1 MVSSLIDTQHATL
14 PPTPPADPVAVRPPA
29 RVHRWWAVPLAV
41 VAAAVPAAVAL
52 AAFLPAELVASK
64 AVPDPD
70 DPERTIGVDAPYAI
84 VPASAEAV
92 AGRLAFGA
100 LEGFATVDEEREGD
114 FFFVTISEPQQ
125 SLLSHWVGLA
135 EPEIQPLTYEEKYGT
150 STPAQQRSVSR
161 RLMSTSEQIAQFVA
175 LQAVGFEDV
184 ELVPGEVVVEQILCL
199 EDDGSSCTRWAPADD
214 VLDPGDLLLK
224 AEGQELDTVDDLVGA
239 LEDNAPG
246 DRIELE
252 IQRGEEPPET
262 VEVELIDAPGDL
274 LLKAEGQELDTVD
287 DLVGALEDNAPGD
300 RIELEIQ
307 RGEEPPET
315 VEVELIDA
323 PGDPGRTIVG
333 FVPFDTA
340 SVRLPFE
347 LDIDT
352 GSIGGPSAGLAFT
365 LTLIDELS
373 EGNLTGGE
381 DIAVTG
387 TIDLEGEVGA
397 IGGLPQKVSAVRQ
410 VGVDHFLVPA
420 SQSEASMELA
430 REVAGDDVELIPV
443 ATLDESL
450 AALARLGG
458 DPITP
463 YSANAD

>member
-1 MVSSLIDTQHATL
+1 
-14 PPTPPADPVAVRPPA
+14 
-29 RVHRWWAVPLAV
+29 

-92 AGRLAFGA
+92 AGRVAFGA

-214 VLDPGDLLLK
+214 VLD
-224 AEGQELDTVDDLVGA
+224 
-239 LEDNAPG
+239 
-246 DRIELE
+246 
-252 IQRGEEPPET
+252 
-262 VEVELIDAPGDL
+262 PGDL

-443 ATLDESL
+443 ATLDEAL

>member
-1 MVSSLIDTQHATL
+1 MVSSLIDTQHETL
-14 PPTPPADPVAVRPPA
+14 PPSPPAPPATVRPPA
-29 RVHRWWAVPLAV
+29 HVHRWWAVPLAV
-41 VAAAVPAAVAL
+41 LAAAVPVVVGL

-70 DPERTIGVDAPYAI
+70 DPDQVVDVETPYAI
-84 VPASAEAV
+84 VPASAESV
-92 AGRLAFGA
+92 AGRVAFGA
-100 LEGFATVDEEREGD
+100 LEGFATVDEDREGD

-125 SLLSHWVGLA
+125 SVLSHWIGDPS
-135 EPEIQPLTYEEKYGT
+135 PEIQPLTYEEKYGAT
-150 STPAQQRSVSR
+150 TPAQQRSVSLQMMR
-161 RLMSTSEQIAQFVA
+161 TSEQVAQFVA
-175 LQAVGFEDV
+175 LQAVGIEDV

-199 EDDGSSCTRWAPADD
+199 EDDGSSCTTWAPADD
-214 VLDPGDLLLK
+214 VLDPGDRLLK
-224 AEGQELDTVDDLVGA
+224 AEGQELSTVDDLVDA
-239 LEDNAPG
+239 LGDNEPG

-252 IQRGEEPPET
+252 IQRGE
-262 VEVELIDAPGDL
+262 D
-274 LLKAEGQELDTVD
+274 
-287 DLVGALEDNAPGD
+287 
-300 RIELEIQ
+300 
-307 RGEEPPET
+307 PPET

-340 SVRLPFE
+340 SVELPFE

-352 GSIGGPSAGLAFT
+352 GRIGGPSAGLAFT

-373 EGNLTGGE
+373 EGNLAGGE

-387 TIDLEGEVGA
+387 TINLQGEVGA

-443 ATLDESL
+443 ATLDEAL
-450 AALARLGG
+450 AALERLGG

>member
-1 MVSSLIDTQHATL
+1 MVEVET
-14 PPTPPADPVAVRPPA
+14 
-29 RVHRWWAVPLAV
+29 
-41 VAAAVPAAVAL
+41 
-52 AAFLPAELVASK
+52 
-64 AVPDPD
+64 
-70 DPERTIGVDAPYAI
+70 PYAI
-84 VPASAEAV
+84 VPASAEPV
-92 AGRLAFGA
+92 AGRVAFGA
-100 LEGFATVDEEREGD
+100 LEGFATVDEDREGD

-125 SLLSHWVGLA
+125 SVLSHWIGRP
-135 EPEIQPLTYEEKYGT
+135 EPEIQPLTYEEKYGST
-150 STPAQQRSVSR
+150 TPAQQRSVSLQMMR
-161 RLMSTSEQIAQFVA
+161 TSEQVAQFVA

-199 EDDGSSCTRWAPADD
+199 EDDGSSCTTWAPADE
-214 VLDPGDLLLK
+214 VLDPGDRLLK
-224 AEGQELDTVDDLVGA
+224 AEGQELSTVDDLVDA
-239 LEDNAPG
+239 LGDNEPG

-252 IQRGEEPPET
+252 IQRGE
-262 VEVELIDAPGDL
+262 D
-274 LLKAEGQELDTVD
+274 
-287 DLVGALEDNAPGD
+287 
-300 RIELEIQ
+300 
-307 RGEEPPET
+307 PPET

-340 SVRLPFE
+340 SVKLPFE

-352 GSIGGPSAGLAFT
+352 GRIGGPSAGLAFT

-373 EGNLTGGE
+373 EGDLTGGA

-387 TIDLEGEVGA
+387 TIDLQGEVGA

-443 ATLDESL
+443 ATLDEAL
-450 AALARLGG
+450 AALERLGG
-458 DPITP
+458 DPIAP